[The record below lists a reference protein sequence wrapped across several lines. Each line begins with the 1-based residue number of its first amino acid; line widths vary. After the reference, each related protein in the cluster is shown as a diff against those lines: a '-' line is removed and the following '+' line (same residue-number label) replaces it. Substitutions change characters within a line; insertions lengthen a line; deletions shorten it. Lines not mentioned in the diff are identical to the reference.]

1 MSRAYDEVTFIFKL
15 WLIRNGLTIESI
27 NENRKRGNLDRALSK
42 YIDRLQ
48 TECKLIACTQ
58 RTTSGTILVN

>member
-1 MSRAYDEVTFIFKL
+1 MSRAYDEVTFIFKP

-48 TECKLIACTQ
+48 TECKLIACT
-58 RTTSGTILVN
+58 